1 LEGGGERAELG
12 RRRKRVRTSS
22 KAAVVAVVALATLL
36 VGASSA
42 LADSAK
48 FDRRNTFVVNGVQ
61 DDGSLMV
68 HFRET
73 GLGNTGDPVEYRLSA
88 DANAVY
94 ACQNNGGNFP
104 SDPKKTAVSAAV
116 STDAEFSPDNGNVE
130 ADLSIFPP
138 PNTALTCPGGQHPVL
153 VSITYT
159 NVKITDLDHGVSFN
173 FAGTFSRTFF
183 TI

>member
-1 LEGGGERAELG
+1 M
-12 RRRKRVRTSS
+12 RTCS
-22 KAAVVAVVALATLL
+22 KAAVVAVVALAMLL

-73 GLGNTGDPVEYRLSA
+73 GLGNTPNPVAYQLSA
-88 DANAVY
+88 DADAVY

-104 SDPKKTAVSAAV
+104 SDPKKTAVSARVETNV
-116 STDAEFSPDNGNVE
+116 SLNAENGNVE
-130 ADLSIFPP
+130 ADVSIFPP
-138 PNTALTCPGGQHPVL
+138 PNTALTCPNGQHAVL
-153 VSITYT
+153 VSITYS
-159 NVKITDLDHGVSFN
+159 NVQICDTDHDVCFS